1 MNNRYVTKTL
11 YNHLGVT
18 FRSYLDEIE
27 EVHFES
33 SDKVICV
40 SCGNY
45 AGESR
50 QICYK
55 CEVKKNV

>member
-1 MNNRYVTKTL
+1 MSIVYIP
-11 YNHLGVT
+11 
-18 FRSYLDEIE
+18 D
-27 EVHFES
+27 
-33 SDKVICV
+33 ICV

-50 QICYK
+50 QICID